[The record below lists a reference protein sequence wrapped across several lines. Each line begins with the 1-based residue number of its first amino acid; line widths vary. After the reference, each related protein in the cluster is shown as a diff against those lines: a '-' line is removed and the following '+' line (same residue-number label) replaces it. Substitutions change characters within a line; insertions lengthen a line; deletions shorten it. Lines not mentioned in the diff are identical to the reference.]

1 MGISENDSPEH
12 LSDDEIVDRVEGR
25 ISLTREQRRFRRW
38 IYGLMIVGAT
48 TIAAVAA
55 TTSVVI
61 FVETNKEKQAA
72 PEKVEKKSPYEIAF
86 HNVTK
91 EECMRKGYKFTENG
105 LILPGGE
112 LLGPAENIQSV
123 TLLRNGGGQIIYS
136 MKLRVRNGDAE

>member
-12 LSDDEIVDRVEGR
+12 LSDDEIVDHVEGR
-25 ISLTREQRRFRRW
+25 IPLTREQRRFRRW